1 MAKCYSIGPLTGS
14 LKPKYRV
21 ISNVLG
27 DDFDPSNGVDIFI
40 DLNTLVSTLGSS
52 QKFQRSLPFAED
64 VEAELISGILMIL
77 KHWKDYS
84 RKWENARI
92 FLIVNDFDMGAL
104 CEQSILKSYLVPYV
118 HKFGNEKYKQ
128 FVYYWTEAIKRV
140 EIILKYIPGSYL
152 IRCKRFDSYVI
163 PNVIDDYEH
172 NERRRIIISGNSL
185 MTNYH
190 YMKNCYVMYSRYKS
204 TGMCQLSDPLMIVQ
218 SITKIDDDIMIA
230 FIKNKVFYNLLNTI
244 VGHFDTGIIGL
255 TQLGISRFAADL
267 LRAVEKREIPDKP
280 KSIESVFPAIDKA
293 YHEYLRQTYPLV
305 DIPLHSDLVTMSQ
318 IEKIKSELVDL
329 YDIDSLRALSINGL
343 NLLELM

>member
-1 MAKCYSIGPLTGS
+1 
-14 LKPKYRV
+14 
-21 ISNVLG
+21 
-27 DDFDPSNGVDIFI
+27 
-40 DLNTLVSTLGSS
+40 
-52 QKFQRSLPFAED
+52 
-64 VEAELISGILMIL
+64 
-77 KHWKDYS
+77 
-84 RKWENARI
+84 
-92 FLIVNDFDMGAL
+92 
-104 CEQSILKSYLVPYV
+104 
-118 HKFGNEKYKQ
+118 
-128 FVYYWTEAIKRV
+128 
-140 EIILKYIPGSYL
+140 
-152 IRCKRFDSYVI
+152 
-163 PNVIDDYEH
+163 
-172 NERRRIIISGNSL
+172 
-185 MTNYH
+185 
-190 YMKNCYVMYSRYKS
+190 MYSRYKS

-244 VGHFDTGIIGL
+244 VGDFDRGIIGL

-318 IEKIKSELVDL
+318 IEKVKSELVDL

>member
-27 DDFDPSNGVDIFI
+27 DDSDSSKGVDIFI

-185 MTNYH
+185 MTN
-190 YMKNCYVMYSRYKS
+190 
-204 TGMCQLSDPLMIVQ
+204 
-218 SITKIDDDIMIA
+218 
-230 FIKNKVFYNLLNTI
+230 
-244 VGHFDTGIIGL
+244 
-255 TQLGISRFAADL
+255 
-267 LRAVEKREIPDKP
+267 
-280 KSIESVFPAIDKA
+280 
-293 YHEYLRQTYPLV
+293 
-305 DIPLHSDLVTMSQ
+305 
-318 IEKIKSELVDL
+318 
-329 YDIDSLRALSINGL
+329 
-343 NLLELM
+343 